1 MDSESS
7 SDSLPL
13 SRSILSGAIP
23 VLAETDLK
31 IIENRLST
39 YSEWPLDFIT
49 PEQLAQAGFYYLNI
63 ADQVKCAFCG
73 GIIGQWERNDQPLQ
87 EHRKFFPDCPIV
99 RQQELQQEEIGIQSV
114 RTPKSPEYSTLES
127 RTRSFAVWD
136 ATIQEPTILSQAG
149 FFYLGTGDEVSKQQC
164 KIMFTNMLTKTNC
177 FAFLF
182 LGPLLLL

>member
-1 MDSESS
+1 MNSESS
-7 SDSLPL
+7 SDSIPL
-13 SRSILSGAIP
+13 SRSILSGAP
-23 VLAETDLK
+23 ENQDLK

-39 YSEWPLDFIT
+39 FLGWPLDFIT
-49 PEQLAQAGFYYLNI
+49 PEQLAQAGFYYLNV

-114 RTPKSPEYSTLES
+114 RTPKSPEFSTLES

-136 ATIQEPTILSQAG
+136 ATIQEPTILAQAG
-149 FFYLGTGDEVSKQQC
+149 FFYLGTGDEVSKRTTLH
-164 KIMFTNMLTKTNC
+164 K
-177 FAFLF
+177 
-182 LGPLLLL
+182 

>member
-1 MDSESS
+1 MNSESS

-13 SRSILSGAIP
+13 SRSILSGALPIR
-23 VLAETDLK
+23 DLK
-31 IIENRLST
+31 LIENRLST

-49 PEQLAQAGFYYLNI
+49 PEQLAQAGFYYLNV

-114 RTPKSPEYSTLES
+114 RTPKSPEFSTLES

-136 ATIQEPTILSQAG
+136 ATIQEPTILAQAG
-149 FFYLGTGDEVSKQQC
+149 FFYLGTGDEVSKQQMQ
-164 KIMFTNMLTKTNC
+164 KKMFINMLTQTKR
-177 FAFLF
+177 FAFYF
-182 LGPLLLL
+182 